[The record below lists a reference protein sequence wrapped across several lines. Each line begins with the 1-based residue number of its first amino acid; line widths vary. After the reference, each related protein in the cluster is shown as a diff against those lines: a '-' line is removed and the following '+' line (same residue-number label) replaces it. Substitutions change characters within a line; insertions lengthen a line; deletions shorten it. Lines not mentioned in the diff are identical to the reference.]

1 MNKLVDFRA
10 DMEQKVVYLAPNNK
24 EPFTTSQDISDCV
37 GLTHDAVQKLIT
49 RHMDDFKSFGKVGFE
64 IRKMDGRGRP
74 KKVYHLNEQQATLL
88 MTYLKN
94 TEVVRKFKME
104 LVRQFYAMRRE
115 LEKCNN
121 IKVNA
126 LRPSRRKMT
135 DAIDELPDSP
145 HKKFKYPQFTNLVYL
160 MAIGKT
166 AKAIRAERGAKPT
179 DNASDFLTS
188 DELLLVEDFTN
199 RVGVMIDAGFDY
211 QTIKAALAKR
221 AALTA

>member
-1 MNKLVDFRA
+1 MTDL
-10 DMEQKVVYLAPNNK
+10 QKVVYLAPNNK
-24 EPFTTSQDISDCV
+24 EPFTTSEVIAERAEVKHHAIQQLI
-37 GLTHDAVQKLIT
+37 QK
-49 RHMDDFKSFGKVGFE
+49 HEADFKSFGILAFE
-64 IRKMDGRGRP
+64 MRKPPEGSKGGRP
-74 KKVYHLNEQQATLL
+74 VLVYHLNEQQATLL

-94 TEVVRKFKME
+94 TEVVRKFKMD

-115 LEKCNN
+115 LERCNN

-160 MAIGKT
+160 TAIGKT

-179 DNASDFLTS
+179 DAASDFLTS

-199 RVGVMIDAGFDY
+199 RVGVMIDAGLDY
-211 QTIKAALAKR
+211 KTIKAALQKR
-221 AALTA
+221 LTAKEAS

>member
-1 MNKLVDFRA
+1 MTEL
-10 DMEQKVVYLAPNNK
+10 QKVVYLAPNNK
-24 EPFTTSQDISDCV
+24 EPFTTSDVIARYAGMNHRRV
-37 GLTHDAVQKLIT
+37 KDAIRKHEKEL
-49 RHMDDFKSFGKVGFE
+49 KSFGLLGAYQTE
-64 IRKMDGRGRP
+64 SSGGRP
-74 KKVYHLNEQQATLL
+74 QEIYRLNEPQATFL
-88 MTYLKN
+88 MTLLKN
-94 TEVVRKFKME
+94 TPEVVAFKML
-104 LVRQFYAMRRE
+104 LVQQFYAMRRE

-179 DNASDFLTS
+179 DTASDFLTS

-199 RVGVMIDAGFDY
+199 RVGVMIDAGLDY
-211 QTIKAALAKR
+211 KTIKAALQKR
-221 AALTA
+221 LTAKEAS